1 MSFNE
6 EPCPGVGTSVDSTH
20 TLTLTCTHSHTHAH
34 AFTRTHSCAHMV
46 ADMHVDTCTQRYT
59 HPHTEL
65 AVLVRVLFISCP
77 FLPTGEVFWSSASSS
92 SNICVGFFFHFCF
105 HHFHPNAKKVKLLYL
120 HAPYDLPGVV
130 TLSVFVHLFFKTFTQ
145 GPPCAGGSGGPV
157 GRATP
162 SLPSGP
168 WGLVG

>member
-1 MSFNE
+1 M
-6 EPCPGVGTSVDSTH
+6 H
-20 TLTLTCTHSHTHAH
+20 THSRAHTHVH
-34 AFTRTHSCAHMV
+34 TFAHMV
-46 ADMHVDTCTQRYT
+46 TYMHVNTDTSTQRYT

-65 AVLVRVLFISCP
+65 AVLVRVLLFISCP
-77 FLPTGEVFWSSASSS
+77 FLPTGEVFWSSAFSS

-120 HAPYDLPGVV
+120 HAPYDPPGVV
-130 TLSVFVHLFFKTFTQ
+130 TLSEFVHLFFKTFTQ
-145 GPPCAGGSGGPV
+145 GPPCAGDSGGPV

-168 WGLVG
+168 WGLGG